1 MTTHA
6 KEFRLDN
13 IENYSSTVKNA
24 RKVLKEFK
32 RHYPKDIDMWKVRTG
47 KTIYLFTSRQKMERK
62 LKELEDYEYAPPGE
76 NLKL

>member
-1 MTTHA
+1 MKLPENFSTG
-6 KEFRLDN
+6 N
-13 IENYSSTVKNA
+13 IENYSSTVKAA

-32 RHYPKDIDMWKVRTG
+32 RHYPKEIDMWKVRTG

-62 LKELEDYEYAPPGE
+62 LKELEDYKYAPPGE